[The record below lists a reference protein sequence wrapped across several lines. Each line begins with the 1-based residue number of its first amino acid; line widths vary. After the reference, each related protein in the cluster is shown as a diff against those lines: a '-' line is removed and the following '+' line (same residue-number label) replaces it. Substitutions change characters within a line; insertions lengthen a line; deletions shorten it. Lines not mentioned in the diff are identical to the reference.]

1 MLLHPFLDEMCH
13 SIPHNLL
20 KISQKSD
27 HIMVHFDHFSAHIN
41 ACKVLIRLW
50 RNVRV
55 TANQRNRQHFQ
66 MFFFSLEEVPAVV
79 FRDFSEKKL
88 FSAYFLMA
96 LDGIVRALLITHF
109 FQSEWRSYKTSQP
122 RRLRPLNSSR
132 KKKEDPNRNQP
143 SPTMIFIII
152 TLYS

>member
-1 MLLHPFLDEMCH
+1 
-13 SIPHNLL
+13 
-20 KISQKSD
+20 
-27 HIMVHFDHFSAHIN
+27 MVHFDHFSAHIN

-109 FQSEWRSYKTSQP
+109 FSIGMAKLQNQSAQTT
-122 RRLRPLNSSR
+122 
-132 KKKEDPNRNQP
+132 P
-143 SPTMIFIII
+143 STEFFP
-152 TLYS
+152 